1 MMKRKVLQE
10 LLKLQWNNNEFFGD
24 IFMYKSL
31 EYLLKKYPFFLD
43 KKEESNFT
51 KTKKVFNNRL
61 QDINN
66 DLFKVYLAGK
76 LEKHLLIWKVQEQP
90 HYFNIISDNLNRFN
104 IIILIFISM
113 LVLIILNLLR
123 LSEIILKLVRR
134 KLSWMMALLKL

>member
-1 MMKRKVLQE
+1 
-10 LLKLQWNNNEFFGD
+10 
-24 IFMYKSL
+24 MYKSL

-90 HYFNIISDNLNRFN
+90 HYFDIYFHVSFDYIKS
-104 IIILIFISM
+104 
-113 LVLIILNLLR
+113 V
-123 LSEIILKLVRR
+123 EIIRNYIKISSQEIKLDDGTSFRAKVAASTLRTMR
-134 KLSWMMALLKL
+134 KKS

>member
-43 KKEESNFT
+43 KKEDSNFT

-66 DLFKVYLAGK
+66 DLFKVK
-76 LEKHLLIWKVQEQP
+76 
-90 HYFNIISDNLNRFN
+90 NNL
-104 IIILIFISM
+104 IILIFISM

-134 KLSWMMALLKL
+134 KLSLMMALLKL